1 MLKKLTII
9 LFLSVVTSSFSQ
21 KKEELEIKKT
31 YWGNND
37 LQKNNMD
44 IPEKWNNESAVILY
58 QEYFYDYHK
67 FAKNVKYTY
76 GIRKRVKLLDKAA
89 VEEYSEFSF
98 VKKFRVRRGYFGR
111 KAKRFLGMK
120 IIKPDGTEKEIEI
133 DKEAIE
139 TDNKEEYKLAISGL
153 EVGDII
159 DYYSHT
165 IEPFKQKYGYS
176 FRPITKTLNDE
187 YPTKEFVLRFNTEND
202 FFINF
207 NSYNNAPKLQ
217 EIKTE
222 KSNDRRYILKASDIE
237 KNDFPA
243 WYYPNSNL
251 PYFKFQVTF
260 ARSGKFEDKIFNFL
274 SDKEENIK
282 ESVSPEDVLA
292 LYKDQFGRFKQEL
305 KPLKKHFKNT
315 KYTND
320 KLVRIAYYYMRHY
333 YRNQFIQPS
342 IMRESEI
349 DYNAFNYYLNVD
361 HYFMGNKNRQ
371 FISRFANFLIDYK
384 IPFDIVVTKTRSRGD
399 VSNTLFTSEINTL
412 LKVNLEKPLYLS
424 VFNDHSTL
432 ASISPFLENAK
443 AYEISYSYDE
453 KKLTDIKEITI
464 PLSSHESNISIEE
477 STVSF
482 TDDFNGLTM
491 NRKSTYK
498 GHSKTGIQDDLL
510 YFFDYLN
517 EDYKRHKSKSYFDRV
532 KNKKNK
538 AKYKKEYEALV
549 EKLRKNQKEKALEV
563 LKTEYDLAIEDHSFS
578 IENNGRFEDAPDFIT
593 NQEFTIKDNLIKKA
607 GPNYIVEIGKLI
619 GSQVNFS
626 GDERIRK
633 EDIHLNYPKSFK
645 NVLRVTI
652 PEGFEVSGLDNLTKN
667 VNNDTGSFVSSA
679 TMEGNVLVI
688 STLKEYKHV
697 QFPNSKW
704 NSILNFIDAA
714 DQFTNEKILLKKQ

>member
-1 MLKKLTII
+1 MLKNLTFI
-9 LFLSVVTSSFSQ
+9 LFLFTVTLSFSQ
-21 KKEELEIKKT
+21 SKEELEIKKS

-37 LQKNNMD
+37 MQKKNTD
-44 IPEKWNNESAVILY
+44 IPDKWKNESAVILY

-76 GIRKRVKLLDKAA
+76 GIRKRVKLLDKAS

-176 FRPITKTLNDE
+176 FRAITKTLNDE

-202 FFINF
+202 FFVNF
-207 NSYNNAPKLQ
+207 NSYNNAPKLK

-222 KSNDRRYILKASDIE
+222 KSNDRRYVLKATDIE

-251 PYFKFQVTF
+251 PYFKFQVIF

-274 SDKEENIK
+274 SEKEETIK
-282 ESVSPEDVLA
+282 ESVSAEDVLE
-292 LYKDQFGRFKQEL
+292 LYKDQFGRFKHEL

-315 KYTND
+315 NYSKD

-349 DYNAFNYYLNVD
+349 DYGAFNYYLKVN
-361 HYFMGNKNRQ
+361 HYFMGDKNRQ

-384 IPFDIVVTKTRSRGD
+384 IPFDIVVSKTRSRGD
-399 VSNTLFTSEINTL
+399 IKSLLFSSEINTL
-412 LKVNLEKPLYLS
+412 LKINLEKPIYLS
-424 VFNDHSTL
+424 VFGDHSTL
-432 ASISPFLENAK
+432 TSMSPFLENAK
-443 AYEISYSYDE
+443 AYAISYSYDE
-453 KKLTDIKEITI
+453 KELNSIKEITI
-464 PLSSHESNISIEE
+464 PLSSHKDNISIEE
-477 STVSF
+477 STVSI
-482 TDDFNGLTM
+482 TDDFNAIKM

-498 GHSKTGIQDDLL
+498 GHSKTSTQEDML

-517 EDYKRHKSKSYFDRV
+517 EDYKRHKSMSYFDRV

-549 EKLRKNQKEKALEV
+549 KKLQKSQQEKALDV
-563 LKTEYDLAIEDHSFS
+563 LKNEYDLAIEDHTFS
-578 IENNGRFEDAPDFIT
+578 IENTGRFEDTPDFIT
-593 NQEFTIKDNLIKKA
+593 NQEFTITEDLIKKA

-619 GSQVNFS
+619 GTQVNFS

-645 NVLRVTI
+645 NTLRVTI
-652 PEGFEVSGLDNLTKN
+652 PEGYTISGLDNLTKN
-667 VNNDTGSFVSSA
+667 VTNDTGSFVSSA
-679 TMEGNVLVI
+679 EIEDGILVI
-688 STLKEYKHV
+688 STLKEYKGV
-697 QFPNSKW
+697 QFSNSKW
-704 NSILNFIDAA
+704 SSILSFIDAA